1 MPPSQNASFKK
12 RHSSSAAQMKEREAL
27 EEATATPHAGTRK
40 HMVLRT
46 LKEGDFF
53 GEIAL
58 FANLPRTASAYA
70 VTDCVLL
77 ALRKTSFEQVAPPP
91 PAAAS
96 DARAR

>member
-1 MPPSQNASFKK
+1 MFFVKRGMLKITAPPSERSE
-12 RHSSSAAQMKEREAL
+12 RSERSEGILRPAAPPK
-27 EEATATPHAGTRK
+27 
-40 HMVLRT
+40 VLQT

-77 ALRKTSFEQVAPPP
+77 ALRKASFEQVAPPP

-96 DARAR
+96 DARTR